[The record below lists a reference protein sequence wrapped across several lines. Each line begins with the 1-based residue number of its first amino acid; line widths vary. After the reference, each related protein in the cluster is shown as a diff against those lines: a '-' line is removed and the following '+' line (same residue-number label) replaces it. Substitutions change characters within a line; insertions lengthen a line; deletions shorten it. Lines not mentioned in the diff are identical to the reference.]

1 MDGQT
6 MRKIRGTRTGEEF
19 SKAINE
25 ALGKRTDR
33 HKVSKWENSIDEIPA
48 EVNGLLRLWSLEYQS
63 TGECQIISVSC
74 QKGGTLKTTSSVGL
88 AYVLAMAGARVLLV
102 DADSQANSTAHVGF
116 DEDVIDDLASKKLT
130 LYHALAGQVTIDD
143 ILLETTVPN
152 LHLAPSSIHLALCE
166 VEFNDGSSTSKLR
179 LKKVLQTIRS
189 KYDFI
194 IIDTSPSLG
203 LLTVNSLVAA
213 DKVLIPVQVER
224 FAVTGLRHLIN
235 TLDTLPDHLNKKLEI
250 LGILP
255 TLFTPR
261 QVQDRDTLDE
271 VQRWADNMTVFS
283 PIPRSSYFAKAA
295 ASLCIPYAVNP
306 GAAGLES
313 FIQIAQKLGVVAN
326 G

>member
-6 MRKIRGTRTGEEF
+6 MRMIRGTRTGDEF
-19 SKAINE
+19 SKEINK

-33 HKVSKWENSIDEIPA
+33 HKVSKWENSSDEIPP
-48 EVNGLLRLWSLEYQS
+48 EVAGLLRLWSLEYQP
-63 TGECQIISVSC
+63 TGTCQVVAVSC

-102 DADSQANSTAHVGF
+102 DADSQANSTAHVGLN
-116 DEDVIDDLASKKLT
+116 EDVIDELAGKQLT
-130 LYHALAGQVTIDD
+130 LYHALAGQAAIDD
-143 ILLETTVPN
+143 ILLETSVPN

-179 LKKVLQTIRS
+179 LRKLLEQIRNR
-189 KYDFI
+189 YDFI

-235 TLDTLPDHLNKKLEI
+235 TLDTLPDHLNKKLVI

-255 TLFTPR
+255 TLYSSR

-271 VQRWADNMTVFS
+271 VLRWAADMTVFT
-283 PIPRSSYFAKAA
+283 PVPRSSYFAKAA

-306 GAAGLES
+306 GAAGLDS
-313 FIQIAQKLGVVAN
+313 FIQIAQKLGVLAH